1 MSNMLDAS
9 HQPNPRP
16 DEYQPDWI
24 PPSSR
29 DPNGTHSLNDRG
41 ASPTDAKKLSFKQIL
56 EIAMNNVSDQLLALL
71 EEELDKMEDDSE
83 EIEQQ
88 STTTHR
94 DSRL

>member
-41 ASPTDAKKLSFKQIL
+41 ASPTDAKKLSFKQVCTSPFTSLLDLGAPTDIDVV
-56 EIAMNNVSDQLLALL
+56 NPSDTGN
-71 EEELDKMEDDSE
+71 SH
-83 EIEQQ
+83 EQ
-88 STTTHR
+88 R
-94 DSRL
+94 V